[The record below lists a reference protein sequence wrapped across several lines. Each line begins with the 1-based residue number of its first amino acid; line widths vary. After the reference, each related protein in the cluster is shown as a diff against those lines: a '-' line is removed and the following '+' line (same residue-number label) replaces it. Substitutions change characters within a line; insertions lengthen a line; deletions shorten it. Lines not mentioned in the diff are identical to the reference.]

1 MKQIITVSKDVEKK
15 LINKLRMEDFIDSKR
30 VIRFYNMPD
39 LSRQKGNPLEMV
51 VERIKTSDFYKDFDL
66 IETPEVVPADITF
79 DLFNFSVDHPA
90 RSRSDTYYVD
100 ETNILRTHT
109 TIMWYYYIKEPGI
122 LEKLQKDGEVK
133 VLSYGKVY
141 RKDEIDRNHYPIFHQ
156 IDGLYLCKKD
166 KKIVGK
172 KELEE
177 ALLEMA
183 WAIYGKNIEHRFNED
198 RFPYTDPS
206 IEMEIKFRGEWLEM
220 LGAGVVLPKVLE
232 NFGIDS
238 SLYNG
243 WAFGPGIERLAMVKM
258 NIPDIRI
265 FWSLDPR
272 ITYQWGDLDS
282 EYTEISKYPEVTRD
296 ISFILPKNV
305 SINGYY
311 EIVRDYADDLI
322 EEVKLL
328 DQYENEEKF
337 GKDRLSYTFRII
349 YRSYERTLLNDEIN
363 EIQSLIRKATEE
375 KLGAELR

>member
-1 MKQIITVSKDVEKK
+1 
-15 LINKLRMEDFIDSKR
+15 
-30 VIRFYNMPD
+30 
-39 LSRQKGNPLEMV
+39 
-51 VERIKTSDFYKDFDL
+51 
-66 IETPEVVPADITF
+66 
-79 DLFNFSVDHPA
+79 
-90 RSRSDTYYVD
+90 
-100 ETNILRTHT
+100 
-109 TIMWYYYIKEPGI
+109 
-122 LEKLQKDGEVK
+122 
-133 VLSYGKVY
+133 
-141 RKDEIDRNHYPIFHQ
+141 
-156 IDGLYLCKKD
+156 
-166 KKIVGK
+166 
-172 KELEE
+172 
-177 ALLEMA
+177 LEMA